1 MERSSLAGRG
11 QIAQLLRPASIAIVG
26 ASEDQSKFGGRL
38 LRMVLRHRF
47 AGTIYPINAKRDTL
61 FEIKAYPDFSALPA
75 VPDMV
80 VLAVPQPAVKPAIE
94 AAAKM
99 GICCGL
105 IITSGFSDAGDAGR
119 EAENEIV
126 GIAREHGMRLIG
138 PNCLGLISAANR
150 LAACSSPVL
159 EIPEL
164 PQQPI
169 GLVSQ
174 SGALM
179 TTFFDRAWSHGIGF
193 SHGIS
198 VGNQADLELA
208 DFVEFLADDPD
219 TQVIC
224 TYIEGVKN
232 TQRFIAAAQCAR
244 AAGKPWLAVKSG
256 RTEAGSRAAFSHT
269 ASIAGD
275 HAVFAAACA
284 EQGIVLMND
293 IGAMMTLAASMVRY
307 PGRKV
312 ERLAVYTPSGGG
324 GALACDALYER
335 GVPLATFSDATRAR
349 LDVHYTH
356 AQTGNPI
363 DFGAR
368 ISPDAGEA
376 ARATVAALQD
386 DAQTDGLFVPV
397 TMAPFPWLR
406 EIVLAQPSPFA
417 DASGARGSAGK
428 PVLFAVE
435 AGATS
440 EPLRGLLREHGV
452 PYTNTMDEAVAVWA
466 AWRRF
471 GQQRSFETPVRPAG
485 LPAASAAPASGIY
498 DEERSK
504 ALFQQ
509 YGVPVN
515 AGSVAL
521 DADEAV
527 RCATRTGFPVV
538 MKIVSP
544 DIVHKSD
551 VGGVA
556 VGVADEPAVRDTY
569 ARLLANARRAV
580 PEARIEGISVQAQV
594 KGELE
599 LIIGARRDA
608 QFGPIIVFG
617 AGGVLVELLAQR
629 AIASA
634 PAGADRVL
642 ALLETLPIWKIL
654 DGYRGGRLAVDQVV
668 DAIVRVSWLAADLGE
683 RDFELD
689 INPLIVGKTA
699 CWAVDGR
706 LRIA

>member
-1 MERSSLAGRG
+1 MERLPLAGSAH
-11 QIAQLLRPASIAIVG
+11 IARLLRPASIAIVG

-47 AGTIYPINAKRDTL
+47 AGAIYPINAKRDTL
-61 FEIKAYPDFSALPA
+61 FDLKAYADFDALPT

-80 VLAVPQPAVKPAIE
+80 VLTVPQPFVKPSIE

-99 GICCGL
+99 GIRCGL
-105 IITSGFSDAGDAGR
+105 IITAGFSDVGDEGR
-119 EAENEIV
+119 ATENELV
-126 GIAREHGMRLIG
+126 RIAHEHGMRLIG

-150 LAACSSPVL
+150 LAACSSPIL

-179 TTFFDRAWSHGIGF
+179 TAFFDRAWAHGIGF

-232 TQRFIAAAQCAR
+232 TQRFLAAAARAR

-269 ASIAGD
+269 ASIAGN
-275 HAVFAAACA
+275 HAVFEAVCA
-284 EQGIVLMND
+284 EAGIVLMND

-312 ERLAVYTPSGGG
+312 DRLAIVTPSGGG
-324 GALACDALYER
+324 GALACDALHEH
-335 GVPLATFSDATRAR
+335 GVPLAEFSATTRTALDA
-349 LDVHYTH
+349 HYTH
-356 AQTGNPI
+356 GQNGNPV

-368 ISPDAGEA
+368 ISPDPAVA
-376 ARATVAALQD
+376 ARDTMAALQD
-386 DAQTDGLFVPV
+386 DPQTDGIFAPV
-397 TMAPFPWLR
+397 TMAPFPLLR
-406 EIVLAQPSPFA
+406 ELVLALPSPFA
-417 DASGARGSAGK
+417 SEPGMAGK
-428 PVLFAVE
+428 PALFAVE
-435 AGATS
+435 AGTTS
-440 EPLRGLLREHGV
+440 EPLRELLREHGV
-452 PYTNTMDEAVAVWA
+452 PYTNSMDEAVGVWA
-466 AWRRF
+466 TWRRY
-471 GQQRSFETPVRPAG
+471 GQRREFTTPTRPAD
-485 LPAASAAPASGIY
+485 LPPASAAPESGIY
-498 DEERSK
+498 DEDRSK
-504 ALFQQ
+504 ALFQR
-509 YGVPVN
+509 YGIPTNV
-515 AGSVAL
+515 GSVAA

-527 RCATRTGFPVV
+527 RYAIRTGFPVV

-556 VGVADEPAVRDTY
+556 IGVADEAAVRETFGRIT
-569 ARLLANARRAV
+569 ASARRAM
-580 PEARIEGISVQAQV
+580 PDARIDGVSVQAQIE
-594 KGELE
+594 GELE
-599 LIIGARRDA
+599 LIVGARRDA
-608 QFGPIIVFG
+608 QFGPIVVFG

-634 PAGADRVL
+634 PVGADRVL
-642 ALLETLPIWKIL
+642 ALLETLPVWKIL
-654 DGYRGGRLAVDQVV
+654 DGYRGRRLALHQVV
-668 DAIVRVSWLAADLGE
+668 DAIVRVSWLAADLGD

-689 INPLIVGKTA
+689 INPLIVGHTG

-706 LRIA
+706 LRIG

>member
-1 MERSSLAGRG
+1 MERSSLAGSA
-11 QIAQLLRPASIAIVG
+11 QIAALLRPASIAIVG

-38 LRMVLRHRF
+38 LRMMLRHRF
-47 AGTIYPINAKRDTL
+47 AGAIYPINAKRDSL
-61 FEIKAYPDFSALPA
+61 FDLKAYPDFAALPT

-80 VLAVPQPAVKPAIE
+80 VLAVPQPTVKPAIE
-94 AAAKM
+94 TAAKM
-99 GICCGL
+99 GIRCGL
-105 IITSGFSDAGDAGR
+105 IITSGFSDTGEAGR
-119 EAENEIV
+119 ETENEIV
-126 GIAREHGMRLIG
+126 RIAHEHGMRLIG

-150 LAACSSPVL
+150 LAVCSSPVL

-179 TTFFDRAWSHGIGF
+179 TTFFDRAWAHGIGF

-232 TQRFIAAAQCAR
+232 TRRFVAAAQRAR

-269 ASIAGD
+269 ASIAGN
-275 HAVFAAACA
+275 HAVFAAVCA
-284 EQGIVLMND
+284 EQGIVLMDD

-312 ERLAVYTPSGGG
+312 ERLAIYTPSGGG
-324 GALACDALYER
+324 VALACDALHEH
-335 GVPLATFSDATRAR
+335 GVPLADFSDATRAT
-349 LDVHYTH
+349 LDAHYTH

-368 ISPDAGEA
+368 ISPDPAVA
-376 ARATVAALQD
+376 ARETIAALQD
-386 DAQTDGLFVPV
+386 DPQTDGIFVPV

-406 EIVLAQPSPFA
+406 EIVLAQRSPFA
-417 DASGARGSAGK
+417 GEPGAAGK
-428 PVLFAVE
+428 PALFAVE
-435 AGATS
+435 AGAAS
-440 EPLRGLLREHGV
+440 DPLRALLREHGV
-452 PYTNTMDEAVAVWA
+452 PYTNSMDEAVKVWA
-466 AWRRF
+466 TWQRV
-471 GQQRSFETPVRPAG
+471 GQQRQFATSSRPAG
-485 LPAASAAPASGIY
+485 LPAPSDAPASGIY
-498 DEERSK
+498 DEDRSK
-504 ALFQQ
+504 RLFQR
-509 YGVPVN
+509 YGIPAN
-515 AGSVAL
+515 AGSIATN
-521 DADEAV
+521 ADEAV
-527 RCATRTGFPVV
+527 RCAAQTGYPVV

-556 VGVADEPAVRDTY
+556 VGVADEAAVRETY
-569 ARLLANARRAV
+569 ARLCTSARRAMPNAQIDGV
-580 PEARIEGISVQAQV
+580 SVQAQV

-599 LIIGARRDA
+599 LIVGARRDA
-608 QFGPIIVFG
+608 QFGPIVVFG

-634 PAGADRVL
+634 PVGADRVR
-642 ALLETLPIWKIL
+642 ALLETLPVWKIL
-654 DGYRGGRLAVDQVV
+654 DGYRGGRLAVEQGV